1 MTQTSTAGSE
11 DATPLEE
18 ALAKNVDATEEV
30 RRTADELAIV
40 RAVLDKVPDGA
51 PPEDIELAAER
62 AEELEGGLSSAAEKL
77 DEVNDTLAEE
87 LKARGTTN
95 G

>member
-1 MTQTSTAGSE
+1 MTQTSTAEPE

-30 RRTADELAIV
+30 RRAADELTIV
-40 RAVLDKVPDGA
+40 RAVLDKVPDGT
-51 PPEDIELAAER
+51 PPGDIELAAER
-62 AEELEGGLSSAAEKL
+62 AEELEGDLSSAAEKL
-77 DEVNDTLAEE
+77 DEVNDSLVEE

>member
-1 MTQTSTAGSE
+1 MTQPTTAESA

-18 ALAKNVDATEEV
+18 ALAKNEDATEEIK
-30 RRTADELAIV
+30 RAADELTVV
-40 RAVLDKVPDGA
+40 RAVLEKVPDGT

-62 AEELEGGLSSAAEKL
+62 AEELEEDLSLAAEKL
-77 DEVNDTLAEE
+77 EEVNDTLAEE
-87 LKARGTTN
+87 LKGRGTTN